1 MSNILFLYN
10 NLLDL
15 ATLTESSEASG
26 FPAENVQHPF
36 RTKVWQTAGIT
47 PGTANLVIDH
57 GAATAVD
64 CIALAG
70 YNWTSAPGTLDLE
83 FNATDSWGSPSH
95 TESLTW
101 AASPTVNGNKACI
114 IKTFASQSYR
124 YNRLNVVY
132 ATGDWDLGRI
142 FLGEYFEP
150 TKNYLYGWGQD
161 LIDPSK
167 ALQTIGGQDHV
178 DEIEM
183 YRIMKLSTVISTQ
196 AQWELYQK
204 MVNHVGVHKDLFI
217 AFDYDSEPDELT
229 MYGKFTGIPKMARP
243 FNSKFDLKFSFKE
256 SR

>member
-15 ATLTESSEASG
+15 ATLTESSEVSG

-36 RTKVWQTAGIT
+36 RSKVWRTAGGT

-57 GAATAVD
+57 GTAKAID

-70 YNWTSAPGTLDLE
+70 YNWISAPSTLDLE
-83 FNATDSWGSPSH
+83 FNATDSWGSPAH

-101 AASPTVNGNKACI
+101 AATPTVNGNKACI
-114 IKTFASQSYR
+114 VKKFNSQSYR

-142 FLGEYFEP
+142 FLGAYFEP
-150 TKNYLYGWGQD
+150 TNNYLYGWGQD

-167 ALQTIGGQDHV
+167 KLRTIGGQDHV

-183 YRIMKLSTVISTQ
+183 YRTMKLSIVVSTQ

-204 MVNHVGVHKDLFI
+204 MVNQVGHHKDLFI
-217 AFDYDSEPDELT
+217 AFDYDNEPNELT
-229 MYGKFTGIPKMARP
+229 MYGKLIQIPKMTRP
-243 FNSKFDLKFSFKE
+243 FRSKFDLKLSFQE